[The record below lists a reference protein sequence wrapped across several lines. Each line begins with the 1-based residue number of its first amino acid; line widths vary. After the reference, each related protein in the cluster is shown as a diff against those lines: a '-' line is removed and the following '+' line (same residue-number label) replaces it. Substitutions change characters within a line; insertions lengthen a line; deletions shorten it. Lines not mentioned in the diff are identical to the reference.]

1 MPAQFPAEP
10 SFRWSCYSILD
21 RAQVPAPVEDAS
33 EAAWR
38 EFDACWEALD
48 RQVRASP
55 AGVAPRVAPA
65 RGVRGPATTPA
76 QASSLAAVHVDDVM
90 RLARMND
97 RVCPG
102 PPAWTR
108 LHQLL

>member
-21 RAQVPAPVEDAS
+21 RGTVPSPVEDAS

-55 AGVAPRVAPA
+55 GGVAPRMAPP
-65 RGVRGPATTPA
+65 RGVRGPATRPP
-76 QASSLAAVHVDDVM
+76 QARPGVAV
-90 RLARMND
+90 
-97 RVCPG
+97 
-102 PPAWTR
+102 
-108 LHQLL
+108 